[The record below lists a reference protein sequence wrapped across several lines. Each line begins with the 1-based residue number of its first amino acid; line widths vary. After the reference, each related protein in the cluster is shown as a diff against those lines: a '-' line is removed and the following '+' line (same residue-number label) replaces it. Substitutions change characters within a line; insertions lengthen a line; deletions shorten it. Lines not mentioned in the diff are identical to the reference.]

1 MTTRRGTR
9 REPRLRL
16 IATFPTTTAA
26 IAMER
31 DCRRAGL
38 PGKLIPVP
46 RSISASCGM
55 AWCAPPEDRPAL
67 ERLTEERAIPAEGWY
82 YVML

>member
-1 MTTRRGTR
+1 MSSL
-9 REPRLRL
+9 REKSLRL
-16 IATFPTTTAA
+16 IAAFPTTMAA
-26 IAMER
+26 ISMEKS
-31 DCRRAGL
+31 CRQENL

-55 AWCAPPEDRPAL
+55 AWCAPPEARTGL
-67 ERLTEERAIPAEGWY
+67 EAMTGRRSIPVEGWY

>member
-1 MTTRRGTR
+1 MTAGRGTR

-16 IATFPTTTAA
+16 IATAA

>member
-1 MTTRRGTR
+1 MSGPDG
-9 REPRLRL
+9 ELRL
-16 IATFPTTTAA
+16 IATFATTHSA
-26 IAMER
+26 ISMER
-31 DCRRAGL
+31 LCRAQGL
-38 PGKLIPVP
+38 PGRLIPVP